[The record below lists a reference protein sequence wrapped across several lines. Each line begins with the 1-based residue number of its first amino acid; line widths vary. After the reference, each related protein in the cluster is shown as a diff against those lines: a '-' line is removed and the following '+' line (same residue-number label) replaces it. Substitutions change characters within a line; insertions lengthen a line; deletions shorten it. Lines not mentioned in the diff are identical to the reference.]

1 MIINIFKNVPVNL
14 LIYVS
19 LGLVSYLV
27 YELAR
32 DKIPN
37 KWKHFILSRSF
48 VVLIITFLAA
58 VVVSDSNLKEGLFTF
73 SSVYLGFWL
82 SEQVKAQEERRKL
95 KFFLGMIWQE
105 LRYNR
110 VQLETLMKNYE
121 FYMDDIKNIE
131 IMYLKYSS
139 THSHT
144 GFLKSTVYDSFV
156 SSSVITNL
164 KKDGIFN
171 DLATA
176 YTNMKFLRSA
186 SGIVLSDFE
195 MKLRIHQYAVSTNGK
210 DEFAMKIM
218 EDLGQKIKNNS
229 GKELA
234 ISYRSVCKAIE
245 STDTYLNSMMV
256 KSDEETKSDA
266 DLTPDDKKFIEN
278 ILKPSPKGL
287 PKNLFKD

>member
-1 MIINIFKNVPVNL
+1 MAGF
-14 LIYVS
+14 
-19 LGLVSYLV
+19 
-27 YELAR
+27 
-32 DKIPN
+32 
-37 KWKHFILSRSF
+37 
-48 VVLIITFLAA
+48 
-58 VVVSDSNLKEGLFTF
+58 VVSDNNLKQGLFTF
-73 SSVYLGFWL
+73 SGVCLGFWL
-82 SEQVKAQEERRKL
+82 NEQVKAQEERRKL

-131 IMYLKYSS
+131 IMHLKFSS

-164 KKDGIFN
+164 KKDDIFN

-195 MKLRIHQYAVSTNGK
+195 MKLRIHQYAMSTNGK
-210 DEFAMKIM
+210 DEYATQIM
-218 EDLGQKIKNNS
+218 DDLGKKIKIHS
-229 GKELA
+229 GKELV

-245 STDTYLNSMMV
+245 STDNYLNSMMV
-256 KSDEETKSDA
+256 KSDEKTKSDA
-266 DLTPDDKKFIEN
+266 DLTQKDKKFIEN
-278 ILKPSPKGL
+278 ILKPSPQQL

>member
-1 MIINIFKNVPVNL
+1 MNADILIFSKNIPTNL
-14 LIYVS
+14 VIYVAF
-19 LGLVSYLV
+19 GLASYLT
-27 YELAR
+27 YELTR

-37 KWKHFILSRSF
+37 KWKYFILSKSF
-48 VVLIITFLAA
+48 VILIITLVTGF
-58 VVVSDSNLKEGLFTF
+58 VVSDNNLKQGLFTF

-110 VQLETLMKNYE
+110 VQLETLIENYE

-139 THSHT
+139 THSYT
-144 GFLKSTVYDSFV
+144 GFLKFTVYDSFV

-164 KKDGIFN
+164 KKDDVFN

-195 MKLRIHQYAVSTNGK
+195 MKLRIHQYAMSINGK
-210 DEFAMKIM
+210 DEYATQIM
-218 EDLGQKIKNNS
+218 DDLGKKN
-229 GKELA
+229 
-234 ISYRSVCKAIE
+234 
-245 STDTYLNSMMV
+245 
-256 KSDEETKSDA
+256 
-266 DLTPDDKKFIEN
+266 KK
-278 ILKPSPKGL
+278 
-287 PKNLFKD
+287 